1 MIQSKKLSRKVGIL
15 MDYIKY
21 VNTKQGSKSL
31 HRFSQGNTLPL
42 VQRPFGF
49 ASFCAQTDT
58 TRGSWYYHPDDRSL
72 EGIRLTHQPSP
83 WIGDHGAII
92 MHPQIE
98 TPYVD
103 KGDRW
108 SGYNPKEA
116 VSQPDYMKYYFKR
129 AFCDFELTPTE
140 YGACVKLSFKK
151 DLNRYLSVLPV
162 AGNYSYEY
170 DKENNRLLCST
181 DNNQGRRYEK
191 GTLKGYFVFQFDGDS
206 IDAEN
211 TLIGT
216 VETDKA
222 EKGLCIEGEGTGI
235 HLALKKKDIT
245 FTVATSFIS
254 CEQALR
260 NLLNDSV
267 YNGFDEL
274 KEENARI
281 WNEYLSRI
289 EIDADEATMRTFYSC
304 MYRAFLY
311 PHKAYEPDENGKPIH
326 YAPCVDKVLPGVRYT
341 DNGFWDTYRT
351 IYPFYSIIAK
361 KELPEIIEGY
371 IQDYVDGAWLPC
383 WTAGDAKNCMPST
396 AIDAVIA
403 DVAVKGLISKE
414 LLETAFKGME
424 LHANQT
430 AKIEAYGREGCDEYL
445 ELGYVPCDKFK
456 ESVNLTLDAA
466 YFDDCLATVAGILGY
481 KDKQEKYLKRA
492 KNYANIFD
500 AETGFMRPKD
510 TKGNF
515 KPDFDPTS
523 WGGDYTE
530 AAAWQTSFAVQHDI
544 EGFAELLG
552 GKDKL
557 IEKLDELFAA
567 PAEYRVGGYEYEIHE
582 MTEMAACDWGQ
593 CAISNQPSFHIPF
606 IYTYLGQ
613 PEKTEYWLKRICDEG
628 FSAENDGFPGDED
641 NGTTAAWY
649 IFASLGIYP
658 ITPGKPVFTK
668 CKAMVENIRIL
679 GKKVDFSKFG
689 NTVGYDEL
697 MKEIEE

>member
-1 MIQSKKLSRKVGIL
+1 
-15 MDYIKY
+15 MDYLKY
-21 VNTKQGSKSL
+21 VNIKQGSKSL

-49 ASFCAQTDT
+49 ASFAPQTET
-58 TRGSWYYHPDDRSL
+58 SRGAWYYHPDDRSL

-83 WIGDHGAII
+83 WIGDHGAIV
-92 MHPQIE
+92 MMPQVD
-98 TPYVD
+98 TPYVLAE
-103 KGDRW
+103 DRW
-108 SGYNPKEA
+108 SGFDPRETVLEPHYL
-116 VSQPDYMKYYFKR
+116 KYTLKR
-129 AFCDFELTPTE
+129 AFCDLELTPTE
-140 YGACVKLSFKK
+140 YGACVRISFKK
-151 DLNRYLSVLPV
+151 DLNRYLSVVP
-162 AGNYSYEY
+162 AFGNYRYKY
-170 DKENNRLLCST
+170 DKKNNRLLCET
-181 DNNQGRRYEK
+181 DCNQRKPYEK
-191 GTLKGYFVFQFDGDS
+191 GIIKGYFVFQFDGDS
-206 IDAEN
+206 IDTEN

-216 VETDKA
+216 AKSNKS
-222 EKGLCIEGEGTGI
+222 EKGLSIEGEGTGI
-235 HLALKKKDIT
+235 HLALKKTEIT

-260 NLLNDSV
+260 NLRNDTCYKS
-267 YNGFDEL
+267 FDAL

-289 EIDADEATMRTFYSC
+289 EIDADDKTMRTFYSC

-361 KELPEIIEGY
+361 NELPEIIEGFV
-371 IQDYVDGAWLPC
+371 QDYVDGAWLPC

-403 DVAVKGLISKE
+403 DVAVKGLISRE

-430 AKIEAYGREGCDEYL
+430 SKIPAYGRDGCDEYL
-445 ELGYVPCDKFK
+445 ELGYVPCDKFG

-481 KDKQEKYLKRA
+481 EDKKEKYLKRA
-492 KNYANIFD
+492 KNYENIFD
-500 AETGFMRPKD
+500 NETGFMRPKD
-510 TKGNF
+510 SNGKF
-515 KPDFDPTS
+515 KADFDPIS

-530 AAAWQTSFAVQHDI
+530 AAAWQTSLAVQHDI
-544 EGFAELLG
+544 DGLAELHG
-552 GKDKL
+552 GKERFIKR
-557 IEKLDELFAA
+557 LDEFFQT
-567 PAEYRVGGYEYEIHE
+567 PPEYRVGGYNYEIHE
-582 MTEMAACDWGQ
+582 MTEMGVCDWGQ

-613 PEKTEYWLKRICDEG
+613 PEKTEYWLKKICDEG
-628 FSAENDGFPGDED
+628 FSAEDDGFPGDED

-649 IFASLGIYP
+649 IFACLGIYP
-658 ITPGKPVFTK
+658 ITPGKPIYTK

-679 GKKVDFSKFG
+679 GKNVDFSRFG
-689 NTVGYDEL
+689 NIVEYKDL
-697 MKEIEE
+697 MKEIEK